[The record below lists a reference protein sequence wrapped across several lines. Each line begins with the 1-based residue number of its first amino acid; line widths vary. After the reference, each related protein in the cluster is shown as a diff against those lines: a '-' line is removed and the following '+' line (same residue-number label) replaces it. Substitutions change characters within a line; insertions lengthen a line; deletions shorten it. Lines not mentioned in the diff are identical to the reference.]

1 MATCAFFL
9 AGKEENELGSD
20 SCVCVARLCSLGR
33 TRRDATAAAAA
44 AHLRPKRKEVHCPS
58 QAVTTGFQNAAQL
71 RAWWQRSKLQWLCHH
86 KAPGPRA
93 APSIGP
99 ESRRAAA
106 AAAAARYYGRASPP
120 AGCCCWLLLL
130 AATLA
135 AGCCWALR
143 LLRAVMCCCA
153 ARILHVVRVV
163 AHMAYGYCGY

>member
-93 APSIGP
+93 APSAPGIPARGRRRRRRSLLL
-99 ESRRAAA
+99 SRQ
-106 AAAAARYYGRASPP
+106 P
-120 AGCCCWLLLL
+120 ACWLLLL
-130 AATLA
+130 AAA
-135 AGCCWALR
+135 AGCW
-143 LLRAVMCCCA
+143 LLAAAGPCACCA
-153 ARILHVVRVV
+153 L
-163 AHMAYGYCGY
+163 